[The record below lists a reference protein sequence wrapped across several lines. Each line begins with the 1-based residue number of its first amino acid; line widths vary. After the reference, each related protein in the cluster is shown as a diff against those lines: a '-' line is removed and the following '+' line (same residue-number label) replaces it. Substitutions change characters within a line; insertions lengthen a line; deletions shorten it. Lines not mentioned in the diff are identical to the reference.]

1 MNKIRRNLIKIR
13 SCAIFSLFRFSSYFK
28 VDKRPISC
36 WCDCSSSGSQI
47 FGGQIVHINE
57 GKSKL
62 ALFSTKDNAFY
73 LPISLFILTFLLLHN
88 FINVPP
94 QLFYSLS
101 TILIFPHLLLILFL
115 SSPFTIFIIFP
126 PQSSFPS
133 SSTILLFSLLHLHLL
148 IYSIYFSIHKYIVL
162 LLTLHRPH
170 IDPTS
175 TQHRPNIDPRL
186 NFFSTQL
193 GE

>member
-57 GKSKL
+57 GKGKL

-88 FINVPP
+88 FIILSIVLFPLHNINLSPP
-94 QLFYSLS
+94 PPHSFFIIPLHNFYYFPSS
-101 TILIFPHLLLILFL
+101 IFISLLLHN
-115 SSPFTIFIIFP
+115 FIIFP
-126 PQSSFPS
+126 PPPPPPHLFYIFFHPQIHRPPIDPT
-133 SSTILLFSLLHLHLL
+133 STP
-148 IYSIYFSIHKYIVL
+148 
-162 LLTLHRPH
+162 HRPH

-175 TQHRPNIDPRL
+175 TQHRP
-186 NFFSTQL
+186 
-193 GE
+193 